1 MTRSGSLWFGTA
13 GYAVCL
19 SFYQLDNLVHR
30 AGKSIGVLASGCGE
44 MCLATAAA
52 LDELACL
59 AHHLACVLTFGHQIV
74 AEAHGKAGLSI
85 GMATQYHSKALGIL
99 GTQMSSRPYLI
110 QKIR

>member
-1 MTRSGSLWFGTA
+1 
-13 GYAVCL
+13 
-19 SFYQLDNLVHR
+19 
-30 AGKSIGVLASGCGE
+30 

-52 LDELACL
+52 LDELAC
-59 AHHLACVLTFGHQIV
+59 VLTFGHQII
-74 AEAHGKAGLSI
+74 AEAYGKVGLSI